1 MPTETRTRIPDPPG
15 AERRGWPW
23 EDVSE
28 DAGAEA
34 GAAEDAPPSA
44 APLVSIVIP
53 SYNQGEYIE
62 ETIRSIVMQR
72 YPNFEIIVIDGGST
86 DSTLEVIRRCEPWL
100 THWVSEKDSGQANA
114 INKGLAVARGEIVT
128 WLNSDD
134 LLLPGAFDQLARA
147 YARNADTFFISP
159 VEHFLDGTDKS
170 RVFVPENVTHRNLV
184 EFWTRRAVWNDPG
197 TFYTRAVLDRIGFVD
212 ESYRY
217 AFDYDFILRATRSFE
232 PTQLPRPTTRFRVHS
247 QSKTISE
254 GEKFIYE
261 TARVSKTYWGGLGG
275 RVNRRGFERY
285 FAVWMFRSGILNAR
299 RDPSAALDYFW
310 QGFRTHMLLSPF
322 WFLQWGAKVVRE
334 RAGRAPGE
342 WNGFVVE

>member
-1 MPTETRTRIPDPPG
+1 MPTDTQTRIPDPPR
-15 AERRGWPW
+15 ADLRGWPW
-23 EDVSE
+23 EDAGE
-28 DAGAEA
+28 DADAA
-34 GAAEDAPPSA
+34 GAA
-44 APLVSIVIP
+44 APLISIVIP

-72 YPNFEIIVIDGGST
+72 YPKFEIIVIDGGST
-86 DSTLEVIRRCEPWL
+86 DSTLEVVRRYEPWL
-100 THWVSEKDSGQANA
+100 THWVSEKDAGQANA

-134 LLLPGAFDQLARA
+134 LLLPGAFRQLARA
-147 YARNADTFFISP
+147 YARNSETFFISP

-170 RVFVPENVTHRNLV
+170 RVFEPKNVTHRELV
-184 EFWTRRAVWNDPG
+184 EFWSGRVIWNDPG

-217 AFDYDFILRATRSFE
+217 AFDYDFILRASRGFE
-232 PTQLPRPTTRFRVHS
+232 ATQLPRPTTRFRVHS

-261 TARVSKTYWGGLGG
+261 TARVSKTYWEGVGK
-275 RVNRRGFERY
+275 VNRRGFDRY
-285 FAVWMFRSGILNAR
+285 FAVWMFRSGVLNAR
-299 RDPSAALDYFW
+299 RNPSVALDYFW
-310 QGFRTHMLLSPF
+310 QGFKTHMLLSPF
-322 WFLQWGAKVVRE
+322 WFLQWGVKVVRE